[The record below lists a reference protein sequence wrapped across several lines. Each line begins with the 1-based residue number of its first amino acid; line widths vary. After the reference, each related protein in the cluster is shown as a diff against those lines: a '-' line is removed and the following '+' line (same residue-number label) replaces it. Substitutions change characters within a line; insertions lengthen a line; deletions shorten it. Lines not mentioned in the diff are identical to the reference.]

1 MTTLVLKLILLV
13 IVILLLIAIVISILV
28 VVVIVAVEVLVM
40 GSAFFRAALAKVRTG
55 KTTID
60 NADRGGPYRYTW
72 CWAAI
77 DYWGDGEKQP
87 PKKL

>member
-1 MTTLVLKLILLV
+1 M
-13 IVILLLIAIVISILV
+13 ISLV
-28 VVVIVAVEVLVM
+28 VAIVAVEVLVM
-40 GSAFFRAALAKVRTG
+40 GSVPFRAALAKVRTG
-55 KTTID
+55 TTTID

-72 CWAAI
+72 CWASI

>member
-1 MTTLVLKLILLV
+1 M
-13 IVILLLIAIVISILV
+13 ISI

-40 GSAFFRAALAKVRTG
+40 GSVPFRAALAKVRTG

-77 DYWGDGEKQP
+77 DYWGDGGKQP